1 VQQASGLLHL
11 EERMGAVVV
20 YVGQGCHL
28 CDAALE
34 VVRDVCGDAF
44 AIVDITGDPGLER
57 KYRERIPVVEIDGA
71 TAFTYF
77 VHRDALRTAIG
88 A

>member
-1 VQQASGLLHL
+1 MRA
-11 EERMGAVVV
+11 AVIV

-34 VVRDVCGDAF
+34 AVRDVCGDGF
-44 AIVDITGDPGLER
+44 SIVDITGEADLER
-57 KYRERIPVVEIDGA
+57 SYRERIPVVEIDGV
-71 TAFTYF
+71 TTFTYF
-77 VHRDALRTAIG
+77 VQREALRTAIG

>member
-1 VQQASGLLHL
+1 MV
-11 EERMGAVVV
+11 AVVV

-28 CDAALE
+28 CDSALE
-34 VVRDVCGDAF
+34 AMRDVCGDGF
-44 AIVDITGDPGLER
+44 AIVDITGDPDLER
-57 KYRERIPVVEIDGA
+57 GYRERIPVVEIDGV

-77 VHRDALRTAIG
+77 VQRDALRAAID